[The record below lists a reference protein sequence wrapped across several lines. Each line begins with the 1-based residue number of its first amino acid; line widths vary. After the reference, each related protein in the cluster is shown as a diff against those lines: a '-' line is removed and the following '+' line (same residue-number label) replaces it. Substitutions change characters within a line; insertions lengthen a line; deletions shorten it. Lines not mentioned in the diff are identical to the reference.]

1 MKITRAL
8 LLLTASFACAGSAVA
23 APGSMMVSGCWIRLL
38 PGDLPSGGYF
48 SAMNM
53 GQKPVDLLRVQTDA
67 YGSAMLHQTVSNGST
82 SKMDM
87 VDKVSVPADGTLAF
101 KPGGYHVMLEQPKRP
116 LKIGDRIPFTFVFS
130 DGEHLQAEC
139 ETKSPATMG
148 H

>member
-1 MKITRAL
+1 
-8 LLLTASFACAGSAVA
+8 
-23 APGSMMVSGCWIRLL
+23 MMVSDCWIRLL

-48 SAMNM
+48 SVMNM
-53 GQKPVDLLRVQTDA
+53 GHKPVDLLRVQTDA
-67 YGSAMLHQTVSNGST
+67 YGSAMLHQTVSNGSM

-116 LKIGDRIPFTFVFS
+116 LKVGDRIPFIFVFS